1 MATNKKLTTGAKKAI
16 KKGEDVGLR
25 ISNKTGD
32 NFGGG
37 GYEKT
42 AGRARVYGYGLDGPS
57 VAVKG
62 KVRNIKKNMNSAIN
76 TSTKKSP
83 KKKLG

>member
-16 KKGEDVGLR
+16 KKGEDVGLS